1 MLAPVGGAPVIR
13 TPDPDFVVRDQAQM
27 SAARN
32 YQRWQYR
39 LIAPYLGSRILEV
52 GCGIGNFTQYLA
64 DRGQVHGID
73 VEAACVEEFR
83 RRFAGQPHLT
93 AEVMDVLGP
102 EFGALAARP
111 FDTVVC
117 LNVLEH
123 IRDDAE
129 ALRRFRSVLQPGGR
143 VLLIVPAFQAL
154 YGPIDARLGHYRR
167 YTKQGLAEVAA
178 QAGFR
183 VRAARYFN
191 CVGGLGW
198 WVNAKLLPRREQS
211 AGQIAVFDAVVV
223 PLMSVAERW
232 LPLPFGQSV
241 LGVLEKPL

>member
-1 MLAPVGGAPVIR
+1 MLAASQGDSALR
-13 TPDPDFVVRDQAQM
+13 TPDPDYVVRDQARM

-32 YQRWQYR
+32 YQRWQYD
-39 LIAPYLGSRILEV
+39 LIAPYLGRRILEV

-64 DRGQVHGID
+64 ERGQVHGID

-83 RRFAGQPHLT
+83 RRFAARPQLT
-93 AEVMDVLGP
+93 AEVVDVLGP
-102 EFGALAARP
+102 DFDALAARR

-129 ALRRFRSVLQPGGR
+129 ALRRFHGVLQPGGR
-143 VLLIVPAFQAL
+143 VLLMVPAFQSL
-154 YGPIDARLGHYRR
+154 YGPIDERLGHYRR
-167 YTKQGLAEVAA
+167 YTRRSLTEVAA
-178 QAGFR
+178 AKGFR

-191 CVGGLGW
+191 CVGGIGW
-198 WVNAKLLPRREQS
+198 WINAKVLPRREQS
-211 AGQIAVFDAVVV
+211 AGQIAVFDSIVV
-223 PLMSVAERW
+223 PVMSMVERF

-241 LGVLEKPL
+241 LGVLERPV